1 MSIAKLHPRW
11 KRSPR
16 EFLLLLEAGAFLI
29 AARFA
34 LRTLRTSQI
43 VAWVRRPLPVAGALL
58 EECHLRQFQWAVTA
72 FSRNAPIRLVCFPQA
87 LAMYAMLRRRGLTS
101 EILYG
106 AARLEDGSLAAHA
119 WLRSEGRIWIG
130 GEVAADFS
138 VLDIWKPSSH
148 PRQDHRF
155 EAN

>member
-1 MSIAKLHPRW
+1 MAIAKLHPRW
-11 KRSPR
+11 KRSLR
-16 EFLLLLEAGAFLI
+16 EWVLLLEAGVFLI

-34 LRTLRTSQI
+34 LQTLRTAQI
-43 VAWVRRPLPVAGALL
+43 VDWVRRPLPVAGALQK
-58 EECHLRQFQWAVTA
+58 EVQLRQFQWAVTA

-87 LAMYAMLRRRGLTS
+87 LAMYAMLRRRGLMS

-106 AARLEDGSLAAHA
+106 AARLEDGSLVAHA

-138 VLDIWKPSSH
+138 VLDIWKPASH